1 MALVECYLVNICCVY
16 MKKVRGDKLKR
27 EKKGRNKSW
36 ALLREKNR
44 VQLRQVKGRKREEIR
59 MGREGDRKERGDG
72 KERQEK

>member
-1 MALVECYLVNICCVY
+1 

-27 EKKGRNKSW
+27 EKKGRNKR

-59 MGREGDRKERGDG
+59 MEREGDRKERGDG
-72 KERQEK
+72 KRRGRQDK

>member
-27 EKKGRNKSW
+27 EKKGRNKR

-59 MGREGDRKERGDG
+59 MEREGDRKERGDG